1 VGRSRRAHLSSEPGA
16 AGWKRLA
23 RYRPGRYG
31 IRVNVRNAL
40 DRSHRHSGAHQILAR
55 DRGLTALSV
64 SYNLRFVETYGS
76 AGIAALGDPT
86 RRAIFESLARR
97 PKAVGEL
104 AAELPVSR
112 PAVSQHLRVL
122 KEAGLVTDR
131 ADGTRRIYQI
141 HQQGVQAIHG
151 YLDQMWGQAM
161 TAFQAE
167 ARQVASQAPGGSPA
181 PELPASP
188 RPGAAG
194 RARDRGS

>member
-1 VGRSRRAHLSSEPGA
+1 M
-16 AGWKRLA
+16 
-23 RYRPGRYG
+23 
-31 IRVNVRNAL
+31 
-40 DRSHRHSGAHQILAR
+40 AR
-55 DRGLTALSV
+55 DRGLTILSV

-167 ARQVASQAPGGSPA
+167 ARQVASQAPAGIPA

>member
-1 VGRSRRAHLSSEPGA
+1 M
-16 AGWKRLA
+16 
-23 RYRPGRYG
+23 
-31 IRVNVRNAL
+31 
-40 DRSHRHSGAHQILAR
+40 
-55 DRGLTALSV
+55 
-64 SYNLRFVETYGS
+64 ETYGS

-122 KEAGLVTDR
+122 KEARLVTDR

-141 HQQGVQAIHG
+141 RRQGVQAIHG

-167 ARQVASQAPGGSPA
+167 ARQVASQAPAGGPA
-181 PELPASP
+181 PELPPSP